1 MKIGTMMI
9 TAGVVALGLAA
20 WNTPSKAQGPMY
32 DRVNVTLPYSVT
44 IGERTLQ
51 PGDYVIQQLRDQGG
65 GSRVLLIYSD
75 NGMKFETS
83 AMTIP
88 ALDQNT
94 PEHTSVIL
102 HHFGNDYYFDKV
114 WIQGKD
120 YGYEF
125 PVPDSV
131 KAREKERMQPISVA
145 ATYSTV
151 QQSDTTTNTTTTTA
165 ANNQGTSSAATNQG
179 TSSAATNQGTTSA
192 ASNQRTSSA
201 AMNQGTTSAA
211 TNQGTTSAATNRGT
225 TSAANN
231 QGTTAQATQSPATT
245 TSTMTAQNRTTSQP
259 STVQNQSSVAP
270 YDNSAAS
277 NATTA
282 RSTARNM
289 NDNGA
294 DRSMPNTSAGWL
306 MMLLSGGALS
316 GAGLSLRRKR

>member
-1 MKIGTMMI
+1 
-9 TAGVVALGLAA
+9 
-20 WNTPSKAQGPMY
+20 MY
-32 DRVNVTLPYSVT
+32 DRVNVSLPYSVT

-94 PEHTSVIL
+94 PENTKVVL

-131 KAREKERMQPISVA
+131 KARERERMQPISVA
-145 ATYSTV
+145 ASYSTV
-151 QQSDTTTNTTTTTA
+151 QQTDTTTTTTNTTTA
-165 ANNQGTSSAATNQG
+165 
-179 TSSAATNQGTTSA
+179 
-192 ASNQRTSSA
+192 
-201 AMNQGTTSAA
+201 
-211 TNQGTTSAATNRGT
+211 
-225 TSAANN
+225 SAANN
-231 QGTTAQATQSPATT
+231 QTTTTAADSAATTARTTTPAATTQSTTTAQAATTQSTTTAQADTTQSPATT
-245 TSTMTAQNRTTSQP
+245 SGTMTAQNQTTMQP
-259 STVQNQSSVAP
+259 STMAP
-270 YDNSAAS
+270 ADTSATTRS
-277 NATTA
+277 TTA
-282 RSTARNM
+282 RSTM
-289 NDNGA
+289 SDTGSA
-294 DRSMPNTSAGWL
+294 DRAMPNTSAGWL

>member
-1 MKIGTMMI
+1 MMI

-44 IGERTLQ
+44 IGDRTLQ

-94 PEHTSVIL
+94 PEHTRVIL

-131 KAREKERMQPISVA
+131 KARENERMQPISVA
-145 ATYSTV
+145 ANYSTV

-165 ANNQGTSSAATNQG
+165 ANNQGTTSAATNQGTTSAATNQG

-192 ASNQRTSSA
+192 ATH
-201 AMNQGTTSAA
+201 
-211 TNQGTTSAATNRGT
+211 QGTTSAATNRGT
-225 TSAANN
+225 TSAATN

>member
-44 IGERTLQ
+44 IGDRTLQ

-94 PEHTSVIL
+94 PEHTRVIL

-131 KAREKERMQPISVA
+131 KARERERMQPISVA

-151 QQSDTTTNTTTTTA
+151 QQTDTTTNTTTTT
-165 ANNQGTSSAATNQG
+165 AATNQG

-192 ASNQRTSSA
+192 ATH
-201 AMNQGTTSAA
+201 QGTTSAA
-211 TNQGTTSAATNRGT
+211 TTQGTTSAATNRGT
-225 TSAANN
+225 TSAATN

-259 STVQNQSSVAP
+259 STVQSQSSVAP
-270 YDNSAAS
+270 YENSAAS

-282 RSTARNM
+282 RSTARNRNM
-289 NDNGA
+289 NDNGAA

>member
-1 MKIGTMMI
+1 
-9 TAGVVALGLAA
+9 
-20 WNTPSKAQGPMY
+20 MY
-32 DRVNVTLPYSVT
+32 DRVNVNLPYSVT

-94 PEHTSVIL
+94 PESTKVVL

-131 KAREKERMQPISVA
+131 KARERERMQPISVA
-145 ATYSTV
+145 ASYSTV
-151 QQSDTTTNTTTTTA
+151 QQTDTTTTTTTNTTTA
-165 ANNQGTSSAATNQG
+165 
-179 TSSAATNQGTTSA
+179 
-192 ASNQRTSSA
+192 
-201 AMNQGTTSAA
+201 
-211 TNQGTTSAATNRGT
+211 
-225 TSAANN
+225 SAANN
-231 QGTTAQATQSPATT
+231 QSTTTAADSAATTARTTTPAATTQSTTTAQAATTQRTTTAQADTTQSPATT
-245 TSTMTAQNRTTSQP
+245 SSTMTAQNQTTTQP
-259 STVQNQSSVAP
+259 STVQSQ
-270 YDNSAAS
+270 
-277 NATTA
+277 TTTQPSTMPPA
-282 RSTARNM
+282 DTSTTTRSTARN
-289 NDNGA
+289 DTSSA

-316 GAGLSLRRKR
+316 GAGLSLSRKRK

>member
-1 MKIGTMMI
+1 MMI

-44 IGERTLQ
+44 IGDRTLQ

-94 PEHTSVIL
+94 PEHTRVIL

-131 KAREKERMQPISVA
+131 KARERERMQPISVA

-151 QQSDTTTNTTTTTA
+151 QQTESASTTNSTTTAANGQSTTTAANSAATNRQTTTTA
-165 ANNQGTSSAATNQG
+165 AT
-179 TSSAATNQGTTSA
+179 
-192 ASNQRTSSA
+192 
-201 AMNQGTTSAA
+201 NQGTTSAA
-211 TNQGTTSAATNRGT
+211 TNQGTTSAATNGQTT
-225 TSAANN
+225 TSAATNRATSAA
-231 QGTTAQATQSPATT
+231 QGYNTQSPATT
-245 TSTMTAQNRTTSQP
+245 SGTMTAQNQTTTRP
-259 STVQNQSSVAP
+259 SSVQGQSTTAA
-270 YDNSAAS
+270 DNSATTGMS
-277 NATTA
+277 TA
-282 RSTARNM
+282 RSRNNRGM
-289 NDNGA
+289 SDSAA

>member
-1 MKIGTMMI
+1 MKIGTMLI

-20 WNTPSKAQGPMY
+20 WNTPSKAQGPLY
-32 DRVNVTLPYSVT
+32 DRVNVNLPYSVT
-44 IGERTLQ
+44 VGDRTLP

-65 GSRVLLIYSD
+65 NSRVLLIYSD

-94 PEHTSVIL
+94 PEKTSVVL

-131 KAREKERMQPISVA
+131 KAREKERLEPVSVA
-145 ATYSTV
+145 ASYSTV
-151 QQSDTTTNTTTTTA
+151 QQSDTTTTTQTTTAATNKTTTTPAATNKTTTTPAATNGQTTLGAAAAQQTTTA
-165 ANNQGTSSAATNQG
+165 ANNQA
-179 TSSAATNQGTTSA
+179 
-192 ASNQRTSSA
+192 
-201 AMNQGTTSAA
+201 
-211 TNQGTTSAATNRGT
+211 
-225 TSAANN
+225 
-231 QGTTAQATQSPATT
+231 TTAQSQPETTQTPTT
-245 TSTMTAQNRTTSQP
+245 TTHTMTAQNQTTTAP
-259 STVQNQSSVAP
+259 STMAP
-270 YDNSAAS
+270 
-277 NATTA
+277 ATT
-282 RSTARNM
+282 RSTANM
-289 NDNGA
+289 NNSA
-294 DRSMPNTSAGWL
+294 NRAMPDTSAGWL

>member
-1 MKIGTMMI
+1 
-9 TAGVVALGLAA
+9 
-20 WNTPSKAQGPMY
+20 MY
-32 DRVNVTLPYSVT
+32 DRVNVNLPYAVT
-44 IGERTLQ
+44 VGERTLQ

-94 PEHTSVIL
+94 PESTKVVL

-131 KAREKERMQPISVA
+131 KSRERERMQPISVA
-145 ATYSTV
+145 ATYSSV
-151 QQSDTTTNTTTTTA
+151 QQSDSTTSTTTNTTSAATTRSTTTA
-165 ANNQGTSSAATNQG
+165 ADSAAT
-179 TSSAATNQGTTSA
+179 TARSTTPAATTQSTTSP
-192 ASNQRTSSA
+192 
-201 AMNQGTTSAA
+201 AA
-211 TNQGTTSAATNRGT
+211 TTQSTTAPAATT
-225 TSAANN
+225 QS
-231 QGTTAQATQSPATT
+231 TTAQAATTQSPATS
-245 TSTMTAQNRTTSQP
+245 TSTMTAQNQTTTRPRTI
-259 STVQNQSSVAP
+259 AP
-270 YDNSAAS
+270 ADNSATTRT
-277 NATTA
+277 ATD
-282 RSTARNM
+282 RGS
-289 NDNGA
+289 A

-306 MMLLSGGALS
+306 MMLLGGGALS

>member
-32 DRVNVTLPYSVT
+32 DRVNVNLPYTVT
-44 IGERTLQ
+44 VGDRTLQ

-94 PEHTSVIL
+94 PEHTRVIL

-131 KAREKERMQPISVA
+131 KARERERMQPISVA
-145 ATYSTV
+145 ASYSTV
-151 QQSDTTTNTTTTTA
+151 QQSDTTTYTTTTT
-165 ANNQGTSSAATNQG
+165 T
-179 TSSAATNQGTTSA
+179 AATNQGTTSA
-192 ASNQRTSSA
+192 AT
-201 AMNQGTTSAA
+201 NQGTTSAA

-225 TSAANN
+225 TSAASNQGTTSAATN

-259 STVQNQSSVAP
+259 STVQNQGSVAP

-289 NDNGA
+289 DNTGA